1 MKNQGGVMN
10 CYMFSRNDLITI
22 MVVLLLLC
30 LPAGSMAQVK
40 SLEVTQTNQQLYKK
54 PDFASTSLGSVPK
67 GETVRLLKEEGD
79 WYRIDYNGKTGWMHQ
94 KAFVKDWSFKP
105 DLKKVLFGPE
115 VKQSQSDEAALA
127 GKGFTPEVE
136 KGFRRKNPG
145 LSYAQVD
152 RIESFAVDKK
162 SLEAFAKEGGL
173 KP

>member
-1 MKNQGGVMN
+1 MN
-10 CYMFSRNDLITI
+10 YNLLFRKHLITV
-22 MVVLLLLC
+22 MVVFFVLC
-30 LPAGSMAQVK
+30 LSAGLAAQAK
-40 SLEVTQTNQQLYKK
+40 PLEVTQTNQQLYKK

-67 GETVRLLKEEGD
+67 GEAVRLLKEEGD
-79 WYRIDYNGKTGWMHQ
+79 WYRIDYKGKTGWMHQ

-136 KGFRRKNPG
+136 NGFRCKNPG

-152 RIESFAVDKK
+152 RIETFAVDKK
-162 SLEAFAKEGGL
+162 RLEVFAKEGGL

>member
-1 MKNQGGVMN
+1 MN
-10 CYMFSRNDLITI
+10 YYLFFRNHLITVMI
-22 MVVLLLLC
+22 ISLVVC
-30 LPAGSMAQVK
+30 VPAGSMTQAK

-67 GETVRLLKEEGD
+67 GEAVRLLKEEGD

-136 KGFRRKNPG
+136 KGFRHKNPG